1 MADRITKS
9 QIKSM
14 FALFLKSIGCRPAQD
29 YKDVGGYLLDYNPI
43 YGGYVIERIYN
54 TQGAIDQPFG
64 AYRMKSQDFWYAM
77 RFAMDAIEVKAGKR

>member
-14 FALFLKSIGCRPAQD
+14 FALFLKSIGGRPAQE
-29 YKDVGGYLLDYNPI
+29 YNDVGGYLLDYNPV
-43 YGGYVIERIYN
+43 YGGYSIERISN
-54 TQGAIDQPFG
+54 QAGGVSEPFG
-64 AYRMKSQDFWYAM
+64 ASKMKPQEFWYAM